1 MMKKNTTVNE
11 ISDSEKTILGV
22 IGSLESNSSDPETS
36 EYIINEKLRVMPNSE
51 GIMKFGVS
59 RIKDFV
65 DVFESSL
72 SSLVT
77 KELLFSKNRLY
88 SLTDQGKEISKV
100 IRKQWFIDFYND
112 GLIRSAESQAHAI
125 FCEKVFGKNL
135 CQYNVLDM
143 EQLET
148 MLKKMNL
155 QPEQLVL
162 DIGCGLGKITEYI
175 AEQTDVSIIGLDN
188 AAIVVD
194 WAQKNTKNN
203 QRKLKF
209 QVGDLNDLQFHEEKF
224 DATISIDT
232 LYYVED
238 FVKVIKKMKEIL
250 KPNGQMGIFYAQGRN
265 PEEPIETMNPENTKV
280 GKALEKNNLQFT
292 TVDFTENGREVW
304 VRELASAQELEE
316 MFKDEGNQDLCQER
330 IVQSKDLIQKID
342 KQLEKRYFFHVQK

>member
-1 MMKKNTTVNE
+1 MKKNTTVNE

-148 MLKKMNL
+148 MLKKLNL

-175 AEQTDVSIIGLDN
+175 AEQTGASIIGIDN
-188 AAIVVD
+188 AAKVVE
-194 WAQKNTKNN
+194 WAQENTKIDR
-203 QRKLKF
+203 RKLEF
-209 QVGDLNDLQFHEEKF
+209 QEGDLNNLQFPKEEF
-224 DATISIDT
+224 DAIISIDT
-232 LYYVED
+232 LYYAED
-238 FVKVIKKMKEIL
+238 FEQVINKLNEIL
-250 KPNGQMGIFYAQGRN
+250 KPNGQMGIFYAQSRS
-265 PEEPIETMNPENTKV
+265 PEESIETIDPENTKV
-280 GKALEKNNLQFT
+280 GTALTKNNLPFT
-292 TVDFTENGREVW
+292 TIDFTENGRGVW
-304 VRELASAQELEE
+304 IRELATAQELEE
-316 MFKDEGNQDLCQER
+316 MFKDEGNQDLCNER
-330 IVQSKDLIQKID
+330 IEQSKDLIQRID